1 MVRTRLAPGGEA
13 MLNNNGTPCNK
24 DGLRSA
30 AERMTM
36 NSTERLPFGG
46 SPSRGDGPAG
56 SSGPS
61 TSAGTT
67 WGTITE

>member
-1 MVRTRLAPGGEA
+1 MVRTRQAPAGEA

-30 AERMTM
+30 AETTTM
-36 NSTERLPFGG
+36 NPTGRMPLGR
-46 SPSRGDGPAG
+46 SPSRGDGSAG
-56 SSGPS
+56 SSGSS

-67 WGTITE
+67 WGTIT